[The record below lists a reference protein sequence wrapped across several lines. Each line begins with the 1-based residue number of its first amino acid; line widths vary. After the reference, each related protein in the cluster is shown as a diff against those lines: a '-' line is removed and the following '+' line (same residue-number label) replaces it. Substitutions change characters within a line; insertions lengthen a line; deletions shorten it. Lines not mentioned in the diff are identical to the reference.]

1 MTKTLTVISIAIGT
15 FIFANNLYAQKLGHV
30 NSTEILTLLPETKSA
45 DSALKKF
52 GELLDSQLQTMSVE
66 YQSKV
71 QDYQS
76 KESLMADA
84 IKQTKIKDIK
94 DLEVRIQEFQQT
106 GQESLQNKKQE
117 LYAPV
122 LKKVQDAINAIA
134 KENAYTYIF
143 DTSLGSVL
151 YAQEANDVSALVK
164 KKLNISLTATVPSR
178 TTTSPTKTK

>member
-1 MTKTLTVISIAIGT
+1 MTKTLKVITIAIGT
-15 FIFANNLYAQKLGHV
+15 FVFTNNLYAQKLGHV

-45 DSALKKF
+45 DSALKKY
-52 GELLDSQLQTMSVE
+52 GEQLDGQLQAMSAE

-84 IKQTKIKDIK
+84 IKQTKIKEIK
-94 DLEVRIQEFQQT
+94 DLEGRIQEFQQT
-106 GQESLQNKKQE
+106 GQEALQTKKQE

-122 LKKVQDAINAIA
+122 LKKVQDAINATA

-143 DTSLGSVL
+143 DISLGSVL

-164 KKLNISLTATVPSR
+164 KKLNISLPAVAPTR
-178 TTTSPTKTK
+178 TTTPTKTK